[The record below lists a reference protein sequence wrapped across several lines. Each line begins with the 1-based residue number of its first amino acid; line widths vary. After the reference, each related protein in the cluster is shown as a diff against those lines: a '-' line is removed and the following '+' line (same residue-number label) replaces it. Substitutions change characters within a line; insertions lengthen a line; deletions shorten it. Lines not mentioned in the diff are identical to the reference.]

1 MSTTAS
7 SVHGE
12 RLLQLLSAELQ
23 SAESLLDLLQQEHQ
37 LLISGEAEAIRAISV
52 KKHTQIQLLSEQ
64 LLTRDRFLKTL
75 QLPNGKEGIELLIQ
89 QSGGS
94 SPLARVWEQ
103 VQKLAAELHDRNEIN
118 GGIVA
123 LAQRHVRQALN
134 LLTCHSEQNSTY
146 GRAGQ
151 QANRGPHS
159 LAKV

>member
-1 MSTTAS
+1 MSS
-7 SVHGE
+7 MNKE

-23 SAESLLDLLQQEHQ
+23 SAESLFELLQQEHR
-37 LLISGEAEAIRAISV
+37 LLISGEAEAIQNISAR
-52 KKHTQIQLLSEQ
+52 KHAQIKQLSEQ

-75 QLPNGKEGIELLIQ
+75 QLPRGKEGIELFIQ
-89 QSGGS
+89 LTEESGS
-94 SPLARVWEQ
+94 IRRCWEQ
-103 VQKLAAELHDRNEIN
+103 IQKLAAELRDRNEVN
-118 GGIVA
+118 GGIVT

-134 LLTCHSEQNSTY
+134 LLTCHSENNTTY